1 MNVDILMVSEIRLDN
16 SFPVGQVLID
26 GYSPPIRLDGNIY
39 GGGLVLFARE
49 NIARRLL
56 SLGNNVVEGFYV
68 EMNLRKAKW
77 LLCCCNNPNGSN

>member
-1 MNVDILMVSEIRLDN
+1 MNVDILMVSKIRLDN

-26 GYSPPIRLDGNIY
+26 GYSPPIRLNGNIY

-49 NIARRLL
+49 NIPRRLL

-68 EMNLRKAKW
+68 EMNSRKAKW

>member
-39 GGGLVLFARE
+39 GGDLVLFARE
-49 NIARRLL
+49 NIPRRLL